1 MISVLILTLNEE
13 VNLKRCLDS
22 VKWSDDIVVLDSY
35 STDRTLEI
43 AREFNARVA
52 QRKFD
57 DWASHQN
64 WANQNIEFKHRWV
77 YYSDADEVV
86 PPDLREE
93 MLATIKASGN
103 SHAAY
108 RLRYRNFF
116 LGRWIRHCGIYPVW
130 VIRLFRP
137 DRVEWERLVN
147 PVPRVDGQIGTLKA
161 HFEHYSFNKG
171 FDAWID
177 KHNRYS
183 RDEALESIRSL
194 KEHVVDWRGL
204 SPFAEPARRRR
215 TLKEVSFRLPSRPLL
230 RFLYMFFLRLGFLD
244 GLPGFHYCVLLSI
257 YEYMIVLK
265 ILEIERRK
273 RGQPV

>member
-1 MISVLILTLNEE
+1 
-13 VNLKRCLDS
+13 
-22 VKWSDDIVVLDSY
+22 VKWSDDIVVLDSF
-35 STDRTLEI
+35 STDRTTEI
-43 AREFNARVA
+43 AGEFNARVV

-64 WANQNIEFKHRWV
+64 WANQNIEVKHNWV

-86 PPDLREE
+86 TSDLRDE
-93 MLATIKASGN
+93 MLAVIKASNN
-103 SHAAY
+103 SYSAY

-130 VIRLFRP
+130 LTRLFRP
-137 DRVEWERLVN
+137 DRVVWERLVN
-147 PVPRVDGQIGTLKA
+147 PAPKVNGKVGNLEG

-171 FDAWID
+171 FDAWFD

-183 RDEALESIRSL
+183 QYEAIESVRSL
-194 KEHVVDWRGL
+194 KQYAIDWRGL
-204 SPFAEPARRRR
+204 SPFADPAERRR
-215 TLKEVSFRLPSRPLL
+215 TLKEISFRLPGRPLL

-244 GLPGFHYCVLLSI
+244 GLPGFHYCVLISI

-265 ILEIERRK
+265 IREIERRN